1 MGINVTL
8 LRQASFLSMIIGVG
22 IGLVSLIP
30 IVGSLVFVLYFM
42 LFSAGLIVY
51 LKKNNILGEISVKE
65 GAIFG
70 AITGTVSF
78 IGLYCSYLPI
88 VLIISLINQNY
99 NPLISNIVQYS
110 FTSPLYLF
118 ALLFMLILFALLCGL
133 MNCFGGGV
141 VAYVYE
147 VLANL
152 QNDDNNGKFTLK

>member
-1 MGINVTL
+1 MNITL
-8 LRQASFLSMIIGVG
+8 LRQASFLSIIIGVAV
-22 IGLVSLIP
+22 GLIALIP
-30 IVGSLVFVLYFM
+30 VIGSLVFVLYFL

-51 LKKNNILGEISVKE
+51 LKKNNIIGNLTIKE

-70 AITGTVSF
+70 AVTGTATLAGF
-78 IGLYCSYLPI
+78 YCSYLPI
-88 VLIISLINQNY
+88 ILIISLINNKF
-99 NPLISNIVQYS
+99 NPLIAQLVQYG

-118 ALLFMLILFALLCGL
+118 TLIFLLTLGALLCGL

-141 VAYVYE
+141 TAYVYE